1 MIKLDKNTKNQLIE
15 LYKTKKI
22 GLEGNILKLIDCDGD
37 EEFSSYVKESID
49 RDKDSRRKRLDI
61 TKQVQSQNNDLT
73 KWKNENERVN
83 KELTSALEE
92 AEESNKAMLVAKQEA
107 EDSLEEAQNARV
119 EAENARIEA
128 ENARVE
134 AEKARQEAENAKT
147 SAENDLDLIQKK
159 SQFELIG
166 TIVRVALWV
175 ILGVGVVTTA
185 MYLLALSMG
194 LDTSVIGST
203 WSNII
208 GILLT
213 NAFSIVGT
221 IMGVK
226 YASEKSDK

>member
-1 MIKLDKNTKNQLIE
+1 MIKLDKNTKSQLIE

-22 GLEGNILKLIDCDGD
+22 GLEGNILKLIDSDGD

-128 ENARVE
+128 ENAR
-134 AEKARQEAENAKT
+134 QEAENAKT

-185 MYLLALSMG
+185 MYLLALSTG

-226 YASEKSDK
+226 YASEKKD

>member
-1 MIKLDKNTKNQLIE
+1 MKLDKSTKNQLIE

-22 GLEGNILKLIDCDGD
+22 GLEGNILKLIEPDGD
-37 EEFSSYVKESID
+37 EEFTSYIKESID

-61 TKQVQSQNNDLT
+61 TKQVQSQNADLT

-92 AEESNKAMLVAKQEA
+92 AEESNKSMLVAKQEA
-107 EDSLEEAQNARV
+107 EDSLEEAQKARF
-119 EAENARIEA
+119 
-128 ENARVE
+128 E
-134 AEKARQEAENAKT
+134 AEKARQEAENAKI
-147 SAENDLDLIQKK
+147 SAENNLDLIQKK

-175 ILGVGVVTTA
+175 ILGVGIVTTG

-194 LDTSVIGST
+194 LDTTVIAST

-226 YASEKSDK
+226 YASENNMKN

>member
-22 GLEGNILKLIDCDGD
+22 GLEGNILKLIDSDGD

-128 ENARVE
+128 E
-134 AEKARQEAENAKT
+134 KARQEAENAKI
-147 SAENDLDLIQKK
+147 SAESDLDLIQKK

-175 ILGVGVVTTA
+175 ILGVGGVTTA
-185 MYLLALSMG
+185 MYLVALSTG
-194 LDTSVIGST
+194 LDTTVIGST

>member
-1 MIKLDKNTKNQLIE
+1 MKLDKSTKNQLIE

-22 GLEGNILKLIDCDGD
+22 GLEGNILKLIEPDGD
-37 EEFSSYVKESID
+37 EEFTSYIKESID

-61 TKQVQSQNNDLT
+61 TKQVQSQNADLT

-92 AEESNKAMLVAKQEA
+92 AEESNKSMLVAKQEA
-107 EDSLEEAQNARV
+107 EDSLEEAQKARF
-119 EAENARIEA
+119 EAEKARQ
-128 ENARVE
+128 E
-134 AEKARQEAENAKT
+134 AEKARQEAENAKI
-147 SAENDLDLIQKK
+147 SAENNLDLIQKK

-166 TIVRVALWV
+166 TIVKVALWV
-175 ILGVGVVTTA
+175 ILGVGIVTTG

-194 LDTSVIGST
+194 LDTTVIAST

-226 YASEKSDK
+226 YASESNMKN

>member
-1 MIKLDKNTKNQLIE
+1 MIKLDKNTKNQLID

-22 GLEGNILKLIDCDGD
+22 GLEGNILKLIDADGD
-37 EEFSSYVKESID
+37 EEFASYVKESID

-61 TKQVQSQNNDLT
+61 TKQVQSQNTDLT

-83 KELTSALEE
+83 KELTIALEE

-119 EAENARIEA
+119 EAES
-128 ENARVE
+128 ARVE
-134 AEKARQEAENAKT
+134 AENARQEAENAKIA
-147 SAENDLDLIQKK
+147 AESDLDLIQKK

-175 ILGVGVVTTA
+175 ILGVGVVTTG
-185 MYLLALSMG
+185 MYLIALSTG

>member
-1 MIKLDKNTKNQLIE
+1 MIKLDKNTRNQLIE

-22 GLEGNILKLIDCDGD
+22 GLEGNILKLIDPDGD
-37 EEFSSYVKESID
+37 EEFTSYIKESID

-61 TKQVQSQNNDLT
+61 TKQVQSQNNDLV

-83 KELTSALEE
+83 KELTIALEE
-92 AEESNKAMLVAKQEA
+92 AKESNEGMLVAKQEA

-119 EAENARIEA
+119 EAEKARIEA

-134 AEKARQEAENAKT
+134 AENAKM

-166 TIVRVALWV
+166 TIVKVALWV
-175 ILGVGVVTTA
+175 ILGVGFVTTG
-185 MYLLALSMG
+185 MYLIALSTG
-194 LDTSVIGST
+194 LDTTVIGST

-226 YASEKSDK
+226 YASEKKD

>member
-1 MIKLDKNTKNQLIE
+1 MIKLDKNTKSQLIE

-22 GLEGNILKLIDCDGD
+22 GLEGNILKLIDSDGD

-128 ENARVE
+128 E
-134 AEKARQEAENAKT
+134 KARQEAENAKI
-147 SAENDLDLIQKK
+147 SAESDLDLIQKK

-175 ILGVGVVTTA
+175 ILGVGVVTTG

>member
-1 MIKLDKNTKNQLIE
+1 MIKLDKNTKKQLIE

-22 GLEGNILKLIDCDGD
+22 SLEGNILKLIDSDGD
-37 EEFSSYVKESID
+37 EEFTSYIKDSIEK
-49 RDKDSRRKRLDI
+49 DKDSRRKRLDV

-83 KELTSALEE
+83 KELTIALEE

-107 EDSLEEAQNARV
+107 EDSLEEAQTARV
-119 EAENARIEA
+119 EAEI
-128 ENARVE
+128 ARVE
-134 AEKARQEAENAKT
+134 AEKARQEAENAKI
-147 SAENDLDLIQKK
+147 SAESDLDLIQKK

-166 TIVRVALWV
+166 TIVKVALWV
-175 ILGVGVVTTA
+175 ILGVGVVTTG
-185 MYLLALSMG
+185 MYLIALSMG

-226 YASEKSDK
+226 YASEKKD

>member
-1 MIKLDKNTKNQLIE
+1 MIKLDKNTKKQLIE
-15 LYKTKKI
+15 LYNAKKI
-22 GLEGNILKLIDCDGD
+22 SIEGNILKLIDPDGD
-37 EEFSSYVKESID
+37 EEFTSYIKDSID

-61 TKQVQSQNNDLT
+61 TKQVQTQNTDLT

-83 KELTSALEE
+83 KELTIALEE
-92 AEESNKAMLVAKQEA
+92 AEDSNKAMLVAKQEA
-107 EDSLEEAQNARV
+107 EDSLEEAQTARV
-119 EAENARIEA
+119 EA

-134 AEKARQEAENAKT
+134 AEKARLESDNAKI

-166 TIVRVALWV
+166 TIVKVALWV
-175 ILGVGVVTTA
+175 ILGVGVVTTG

-226 YASEKSDK
+226 YASDCNKGS

>member
-22 GLEGNILKLIDCDGD
+22 GLEGNILKLIDADGD
-37 EEFSSYVKESID
+37 EEFMSYIKESID

-61 TKQVQSQNNDLT
+61 TKQVQSQNTDLT

-83 KELTSALEE
+83 KELTIALEE

-107 EDSLEEAQNARV
+107 EDSLEEAQTARV
-119 EAENARIEA
+119 EAES
-128 ENARVE
+128 ARVE
-134 AEKARQEAENAKT
+134 AEKARQESENAKIA
-147 SAENDLDLIQKK
+147 AESDLDLIQKK

-175 ILGVGVVTTA
+175 ILGVGVVTTG
-185 MYLLALSMG
+185 MYLIALSTG

-226 YASEKSDK
+226 YASEKKD